1 MPDNIPITPG
11 LGVSVATDQDAVT
24 GAHYQR
30 VKLMDGTEASSD
42 PIVSDGKS
50 SLRVRTANED
60 MLKDGNASV
69 KVVNDQTQPVPVQ
82 LDRYGRS
89 LSGNAIPVVLATDH
103 DAVPVTSSS
112 LPMIGGAL
120 GANGATFGPIPLV
133 GCNGVLVQL
142 SGTYNLTVIFEATVL
157 DPTTGPWV
165 SVNGTRTNNGQIDT
179 NPAVNSLNAA
189 WDFFLAGFTYFRIR
203 VTAFTSGLA
212 QFQVARYTNAQ
223 DPTPSVV
230 AQGAAAAGTAVTG
243 NPVLVAGSDGANAR
257 NLSTDAT
264 GRAVVAGGAAVGAAV
279 AGNPIFVAGADG
291 ASTGYARQPTV
302 TPPNTAV
309 NGQTTN
315 QPTVLLIGGV
325 DGVYTVSPSQAAP
338 NLNPVGT
345 ARALLTVNAGVLQ
358 VSDSSIS
365 LLRQELRET
374 NALLLMIL
382 QTLAGNDMV
391 TGKDGLMPHQ
401 VPVQ

>member
-1 MPDNIPITPG
+1 MPKTSHFGTP
-11 LGVSVATDQDAVT
+11 T
-24 GAHYQR
+24 GGPRRLRAYSR
-30 VKLMDGTEASSD
+30 RKRERGSSWARPVRLLSD
-42 PIVSDGKS
+42 PEISKVPRGEDAKGRE
-50 SLRVRTANED
+50 LRV
-60 MLKDGNASV
+60 
-69 KVVNDQTQPVPVQ
+69 
-82 LDRYGRS
+82 
-89 LSGNAIPVVLATDH
+89 
-103 DAVPVTSSS
+103 
-112 LPMIGGAL
+112 
-120 GANGATFGPIPLV
+120 
-133 GCNGVLVQL
+133 
-142 SGTYNLTVIFEATVL
+142 
-157 DPTTGPWV
+157 
-165 SVNGTRTNNGQIDT
+165 
-179 NPAVNSLNAA
+179 NAA

-230 AQGAAAAGTAVTG
+230 AQGAAATGTAATG

-279 AGNPIFVAGADG
+279 AGNPVFVAGADG

-302 TPPNTAV
+302 TPPNTPV

-325 DGVYTVSPSQAAP
+325 DGIYTVSPSQAAP

-345 ARALLTVNAGVLQ
+345 ARAILTDNAGVLQ